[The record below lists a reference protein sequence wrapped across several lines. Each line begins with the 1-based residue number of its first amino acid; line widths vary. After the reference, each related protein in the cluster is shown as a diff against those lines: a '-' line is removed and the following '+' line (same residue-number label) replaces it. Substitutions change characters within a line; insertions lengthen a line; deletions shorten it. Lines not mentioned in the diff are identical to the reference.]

1 MELAWRARLTDSVM
15 PFMVQYMRDTSKRIA
30 SLEAKLAPKEA
41 EDAAAAAA
49 AAAGGMGAPGMGGM
63 GMVRCYAVCVLLLLC
78 VTLPRL
84 VPISHP
90 LPPPPPHTHTTTTRR

>member
-15 PFMVQYMRDTSKRIA
+15 PYMVQFMRDSTRRIA

-49 AAAGGMGAPGMGGM
+49 AAAGGMAAPGMGGM
-63 GMVRCYAVCVLLLLC
+63 GMVRFFLLFC
-78 VTLPRL
+78 FFA
-84 VPISHP
+84 
-90 LPPPPPHTHTTTTRR
+90 